1 MPEFMLLVRNK
12 ADHKASWAPERHLE
26 FVRRCEA
33 YIGELQRAGKLVAAQ
48 PLMKEG
54 RTVSRRAGEWSEAPL
69 DLRDLIQVGYYH
81 IVAENADEAVA
92 IAKKNPEFEFSTTA
106 QVEVRMIKGS
116 EAQTGFV
123 YPRQAGSVTG

>member
-12 ADHKASWAPERHLE
+12 ADSQASWPPERHLA
-26 FVRRCEA
+26 FVKQCEA
-33 YIGELQRAGKLVAAQ
+33 YIGELKKNGKLIAAQ
-48 PLMKEG
+48 PLIKEG
-54 RTVSRRAGEWSEAPL
+54 RTISGSAAAWSEAPL
-69 DLRDLIQVGYYH
+69 DSGGLIQVGYYH

-92 IAKKNPEFEFSTTA
+92 IAKKNPEFEYSTTA

-123 YPRQAGSVTG
+123 YPR